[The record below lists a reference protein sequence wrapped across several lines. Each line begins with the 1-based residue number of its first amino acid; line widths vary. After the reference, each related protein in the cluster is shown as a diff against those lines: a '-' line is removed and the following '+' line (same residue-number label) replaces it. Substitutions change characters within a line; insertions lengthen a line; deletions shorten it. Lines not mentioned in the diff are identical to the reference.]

1 MQNYLSR
8 FQSLTYVINFCIRLI
23 FGRTFFS
30 WDFIVVKEADRVFL
44 RILFSRILMLLLSL
58 LLLLLLLLLLS
69 SSSSSSS
76 SSLLLIYLT
85 LTVIKYTVSVHR

>member
-58 LLLLLLLLLLS
+58 LLLLL
-69 SSSSSSS
+69 SSSSSS

>member
-1 MQNYLSR
+1 M
-8 FQSLTYVINFCIRLI
+8 
-23 FGRTFFS
+23 RTFFS

-58 LLLLLLLLLLS
+58 LLLLVVLLLLLS
-69 SSSSSSS
+69 SSS
-76 SSLLLIYLT
+76 LLIYLT

>member
-58 LLLLLLLLLLS
+58 LLLLLL
-69 SSSSSSS
+69 SSS